1 MSDEVVERVVDALAE
16 NEAAKPWVF
25 GMTSLGLARLLEAE
39 ERVLVA
45 RLAVPLE
52 NGRIVLRAGYYA
64 TPAFVPRLSAEQR
77 VFFDRAFTPDPV
89 RPNAPLASRTLTAA
103 LRSARIPGLDLAFET
118 LLASGALVR
127 VGEDLY
133 RREQVAAIRAALE
146 GELRTRGH
154 VTVAQ
159 FRDAIGTS
167 RRYAVPLL
175 EWFDANGVT
184 MRDGDNRFPPPAEP
198 VPFAIDE
205 DRSA

>member
-1 MSDEVVERVVDALAE
+1 VSDEVVERVLAALGE
-16 NEAAKPWVF
+16 NEAAKPWAF
-25 GMTSLGLARLLEAE
+25 GMTSLGLARLLELD
-39 ERVLVA
+39 ERTLVV
-45 RLAVPLE
+45 RLAGVLGE
-52 NGRIVLRAGYYA
+52 GRIVLREGYYA
-64 TPAFVPRLSAEQR
+64 TPAFVPRLTAEQR
-77 VFFDRAFTPDPV
+77 AFLERAFAPDPA
-89 RPNAPLASRTLTAA
+89 RPNTPLASRTLPAA

-127 VGEDLY
+127 VGDDLY

-146 GELRTRGH
+146 AELRTRGH

-184 MRDGDNRFPPPAEP
+184 VRDGDNRFPSPEP
-198 VPFAIDE
+198 VQSAFAD
-205 DRSA
+205 

>member
-1 MSDEVVERVVDALAE
+1 VSDEVVERVLAALGE
-16 NEAAKPWVF
+16 NETAKPWAF
-25 GMTSLGLARLLEAE
+25 GMTSLGLARLLEVE

-45 RLAVPLE
+45 QLAVPLGD
-52 NGRIVLRAGYYA
+52 GRIALRDGYYA
-64 TPAFVPRLSAEQR
+64 TPAFVPGLSAEQR
-77 VFFDRAFTPDPV
+77 AFFDRAFAPDPA
-89 RPNAPLASRTLTAA
+89 RRNAPLASRTLTAA

-118 LLASGALVR
+118 LLASGELVR
-127 VGEDLY
+127 VGDDLY

-146 GELRTRGH
+146 TELRTRGH

-175 EWFDANGVT
+175 EWFDAQGVT
-184 MRDGDNRFPPPAEP
+184 VRDGDNRFPAP
-198 VPFAIDE
+198 VPAPFTIDE